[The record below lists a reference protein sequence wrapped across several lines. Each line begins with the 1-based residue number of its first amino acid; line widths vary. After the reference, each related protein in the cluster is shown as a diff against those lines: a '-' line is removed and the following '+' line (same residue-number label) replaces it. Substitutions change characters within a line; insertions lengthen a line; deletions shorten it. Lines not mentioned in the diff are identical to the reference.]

1 MTNDILDASIWE
13 EAWKSDPTTFANRV
27 KKSGLDPAH
36 AFDDKA
42 KAFDEQAFSEEGIRR
57 RERIIGWLKDQRVA
71 FKGASVLDVGAAS
84 GGFSIPFAECGADV
98 TAVEP
103 CVPLADLLLEH
114 AGKLKSGS
122 VTLEREKFETIDLDT
137 AGWRGAFDLVFA
149 SMCPT
154 VSDWQTVESLI
165 SCARGYCYISLAA
178 GGREHGL
185 LDEIWPL
192 ITDRQRD
199 PDHSEMVYLLQ
210 LLYLKG
216 YSYAS
221 LVTREMKTTE
231 LSTDE
236 GIEEVMVLL
245 RLQQIPADEQ
255 TRRTVTEYMQRT
267 YPDNKVVFQ
276 QGGRFGKVLVQIRDR
291 HMYSREIRKT

>member
-1 MTNDILDASIWE
+1 MTHEILDASIWE
-13 EAWKSDPTTFANRV
+13 KAWKEDPTTFANRM
-27 KKSGLDPAH
+27 KQSGFDPSH

-42 KAFDEQAFSEEGIRR
+42 KAFDKQAFSEEGIRR
-57 RERIIGWLKDQRVA
+57 RERIIGWLEDQGVS

-84 GGFSIPFAECGADV
+84 GGFSIPFADRGADV

-103 CVPLADLLLEH
+103 CVPLADLLLEN
-114 AGKLKSGS
+114 AGKLESGS
-122 VTLEREKFETIDLDT
+122 VKLEREKFEAIDLDS

-154 VSDWQTVESLI
+154 ISDWQSVESLI
-165 SCARGYCYISLAA
+165 SCARRFCYISLSA

-221 LVTREMKTTE
+221 LITREMKTTE
-231 LSTDE
+231 LSIDAAV
-236 GIEEVMVLL
+236 EEVMVLL
-245 RLQQIPADEQ
+245 RLQQFPADDQ
-255 TRRTVTEYMQRT
+255 TRRKVTEYLQRT
-267 YPDNKVVFQ
+267 YPDHKVVFQ
-276 QGGRFGKVLVQIRDR
+276 QGGRFGKVLVQVRYL
-291 HMYSREIRKT
+291 HMYSRKIRQA